1 MVGGRIPEVAVYLY
15 FSCLRLFPPLHQLSS
30 TPSLEEIKPEALIC
44 NIIISSSRVSRVS
57 RVLFVKLTWVTVQSE
72 HRSSVML
79 IDRPTVKAVSYRVHS
94 TL

>member
-44 NIIISSSRVSRVS
+44 NIIISSSRVSRV
-57 RVLFVKLTWVTVQSE
+57 LFVKLTWVTVQSE